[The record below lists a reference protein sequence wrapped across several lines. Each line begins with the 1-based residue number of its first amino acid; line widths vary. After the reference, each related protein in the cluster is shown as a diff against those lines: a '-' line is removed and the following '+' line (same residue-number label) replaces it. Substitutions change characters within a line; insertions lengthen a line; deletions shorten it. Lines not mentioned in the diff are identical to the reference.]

1 MTLTSSQAQA
11 SLDDIERIVRRVKQS
26 SIYRNA
32 SLLLMLWG
40 AIVMVGYVGCEVAP
54 RYAATVWLICQAG
67 GLLVT
72 IALSA
77 RFARDEE
84 YRVDARIVGAVLL
97 FFGFGLLWS
106 QVFGHFSPRGLN
118 AFWATLFMFGYAVAG
133 IWLGRA
139 FVILGLTVTALTVV
153 GYLWV
158 GPWFNLYM
166 AVVDGGGL
174 VLCGLWMRR
183 A

>member
-11 SLDDIERIVRRVKQS
+11 SLDDIEQIVRRVKQS
-26 SIYRNA
+26 ALYRNA
-32 SLLLMLWG
+32 SVLLILWG
-40 AIVMVGYVGCEVAP
+40 AIVAVGYVGCEVAP
-54 RYAATVWLICQAG
+54 RYAATVWLICQAS
-67 GLLVT
+67 GLLGT
-72 IALSA
+72 IVLSA
-77 RFARDEE
+77 RFAREGESGID
-84 YRVDARIVGAVLL
+84 VRIVSAVLL

-106 QVFGHFSPRGLN
+106 QVFGQFGPRGLN
-118 AFWATLFMFGYAVAG
+118 AFWATLFMFGYALAG
-133 IWLGRA
+133 IWFGRA
-139 FVILGLTVTALTVV
+139 FIILGLTVTTLTVV

-166 AVVDGGGL
+166 AIVDGGGL

>member
-26 SIYRNA
+26 AIYRNA